1 MINTSELISTHQL
14 TQRHERFTSR
24 RQRGGRA
31 VTVYSH
37 SSTGCWGRKTTE
49 PSTFSRVQCSDQNR
63 AEGINPV
70 CCRVRV
76 RCQCLSG
83 SQVWC
88 DSDMSCSRVSG
99 IDIEYLNTQL
109 LSASAEPEPVSVDS
123 VDSGPQHHCSVSV
136 LGPETSRLHREQ
148 LAAFILKGWTE
159 PGSVCGQTCLFS
171 CFWHL
176 IQQKIHRNTLMLVNL

>member
-88 DSDMSCSRVSG
+88 DSDMSCSRVSS
-99 IDIEYLNTQL
+99 IKYRYWVLEYSVTFCLCWTGAGLCGLCGLWTSAPLQHLCARSWNQPPPQGTAGSFYFERLNWTRISL
-109 LSASAEPEPVSVDS
+109 WSDVFIFMFLTFNTAEDS
-123 VDSGPQHHCSVSV
+123 S
-136 LGPETSRLHREQ
+136 
-148 LAAFILKGWTE
+148 
-159 PGSVCGQTCLFS
+159 
-171 CFWHL
+171 
-176 IQQKIHRNTLMLVNL
+176 